1 MEIQVENHRFSINNL
16 IIYKM
21 KEMIKKCQQY
31 FKNKL
36 LAGEFEVIEITEN
49 YVNVVIDSEYPF
61 SIWVGNMFDYPHTV
75 KTWEL
80 GRNLITLDFTKEDGL
95 QLCSIIKP
103 QVLQYRKNTLIAQ
116 KQAELEKLI
125 SETE

>member
-1 MEIQVENHRFSINNL
+1 
-16 IIYKM
+16 M
-21 KEMIKKCQQY
+21 KEKIAEVQSY

-36 LAGEFEVIEITEN
+36 LTGEFEVIEITEN
-49 YVNVVIDSEYPF
+49 YVNVVIDGEYPF
-61 SIWVGNMFDYPHTV
+61 SIWVGNMFDHPHTV
-75 KTWEL
+75 KTWEF
-80 GRNLITLDFTKEDGL
+80 GKNLIALDFTKEDGL
-95 QLCSIIKP
+95 QLYSIIKP